1 MTSDEYGRLLY
12 RIREEVETS
21 AAAFYTFQEI
31 NRFALEG
38 GESYAKLNRDA
49 RFWNLQIHGL
59 HTAYF
64 MGLGRL
70 FDKRSDVDS
79 LIHLLDAT
87 EANPGIFS
95 KEALAE
101 RKRRAS
107 GEANPE
113 WLARYLDGVWEPT
126 VDDLRAIRKE
136 VEPSIR
142 VYRHKYAGIR
152 HKMFAHSERNRQ
164 LIAEAVDRTVAAE
177 VDMMFLDLLEVID
190 TLHALYDNGVK
201 HERRVGPHRFA
212 REVKERTLQV
222 LNRL

>member
-21 AAAFYTFQEI
+21 AAAFYTFWEI

-49 RFWNLQIHGL
+49 LFWNLQIHGL

-87 EANPGIFS
+87 EANPGTFS

-101 RKRRAS
+101 RKRRAT

-136 VEPSIR
+136 VEPSISR
-142 VYRHKYAGIR
+142 LRP
-152 HKMFAHSERNRQ
+152 EC
-164 LIAEAVDRTVAAE
+164 
-177 VDMMFLDLLEVID
+177 
-190 TLHALYDNGVK
+190 LHLVSRFV
-201 HERRVGPHRFA
+201 RR
-212 REVKERTLQV
+212 EQE
-222 LNRL
+222 

>member
-12 RIREEVETS
+12 RVREEVETS

-49 RFWNLQIHGL
+49 RFWNLQVHGL

-70 FDKRSDVDS
+70 FDKRPDVDS

-87 EANPGIFS
+87 EANPGTFS

-101 RKRRAS
+101 RKRRAA
-107 GEANPE
+107 GEASPE
-113 WLARYLDGVWEPT
+113 WLAQYLDRVWEPT
-126 VDDLRAIRKE
+126 VDDLREIRKE

-142 VYRHKYAGIR
+142 VYRHKYAAIR
-152 HKMFAHSERNRQ
+152 HKVFAHSEKNQQ
-164 LIAEAVDRTVAAE
+164 LIAEAVERTVVAE
-177 VDMMFLDLLEVID
+177 VDTMFLDLLEVID

-212 REVKERTLQV
+212 REVQERTLQV

>member
-12 RIREEVETS
+12 RIREDVETA
-21 AAAFYTFQEI
+21 AAAFYTFQQI
-31 NRFALEG
+31 NRFALAS
-38 GESYAKLNRDA
+38 GENYGKLNRDA
-49 RFWNLQIHGL
+49 GFWNLQIHGL
-59 HTAYF
+59 HIAYF

-87 EANPGIFS
+87 EANPGTFF

-113 WLARYLDGVWEPT
+113 SLARYLDGVWEPS

-142 VYRHKYAGIR
+142 VYRHKYAAIR
-152 HKMFAHSERNRQ
+152 HKVFAHSERNQQ
-164 LIAEAVDRTVAAE
+164 LIAEAVERTVVAE
-177 VDMMFLDLLEVID
+177 VDMMFLDLLEVVD
-190 TLHALYDNGVK
+190 TLHALFDNGVK

-212 REVKERTLQV
+212 REVRERTLQV
-222 LNRL
+222 LDRL

>member
-1 MTSDEYGRLLY
+1 
-12 RIREEVETS
+12 
-21 AAAFYTFQEI
+21 
-31 NRFALEG
+31 
-38 GESYAKLNRDA
+38 
-49 RFWNLQIHGL
+49 
-59 HTAYF
+59 

-87 EANPGIFS
+87 EANPGTFS

-101 RKRRAS
+101 RKHRAS

-136 VEPSIR
+136 VEQSIS
-142 VYRHKYAGIR
+142 VYRHKYAAIR
-152 HKMFAHSERNRQ
+152 HKVFAHSERNRQ
-164 LIAEAVDRTVAAE
+164 LIAETVERTVVAE

-201 HERRVGPHRFA
+201 HDRRVGPHRFA
-212 REVKERTLQV
+212 REVQERTLQV